1 MWYLVYIWIEAGV
14 SFSTV
19 VDLPGTME
27 ECFRARDMLSEQV
40 GKGGGYFNLS
50 SQAICIQI
58 NEVDI

>member
-1 MWYLVYIWIEAGV
+1 MYIWIEAGV

-27 ECFRARDMLSEQV
+27 ECFRMRDMLSEQV
-40 GKGGGYFNLS
+40 GKGSGYFNLS
-50 SQAICIQI
+50 SQAVCIQI

>member
-1 MWYLVYIWIEAGV
+1 MYIWIEAGV